1 MKPQTKG
8 PTRPANT
15 DLVNELI
22 PNGQFLVIDE
32 NGTKLGT
39 FDRNQALAIANDRGV
54 DIFVVSADAKPMVA
68 KLLDYSKYR
77 FDQQKK
83 LKEMRKN
90 QHIVKIKEI
99 KLSPT
104 IDKHDFDTKL
114 KAAQKFINGG
124 DKVKVTLRFRGR
136 MITHSDLGMQQV
148 VKFMNALEGGVVEAQ
163 PKLEGNTLIGVV
175 APAKN

>member
-1 MKPQTKG
+1 IKPQRAGFTK
-8 PTRPANT
+8 PTNNNNE
-15 DLVNELI
+15 LVNEFI
-22 PNGQFLVIDE
+22 PNGQYLVIDE
-32 NGTKLGT
+32 QGTKLGT
-39 FDRNQALAIANDRGV
+39 FDRNQALAIANDRGI
-54 DIFVVSADAKPMVA
+54 DIFVVSPDSKPMVA
-68 KLLDYSKYR
+68 KLMDYSKYR
-77 FDQQKK
+77 YDQQKK

-114 KAAQKFINGG
+114 KSAQKFIDSG

-148 VKFMNALEGGVVEAQ
+148 QKFIQSLNNVVIEAQ
-163 PKLEGNTLIGVV
+163 PKLE
-175 APAKN
+175 

>member
-1 MKPQTKG
+1 
-8 PTRPANT
+8 
-15 DLVNELI
+15 
-22 PNGQFLVIDE
+22 
-32 NGTKLGT
+32 
-39 FDRNQALAIANDRGV
+39 
-54 DIFVVSADAKPMVA
+54 VSPDSKPMVA
-68 KLLDYSKYR
+68 KLMDYSKYR
-77 FDQQKK
+77 YDQQKK

-114 KAAQKFINGG
+114 KSAQKFIDSG

-148 VKFMNALEGGVVEAQ
+148 QKFIQSLNNVVIEAQ

-175 APAKN
+175 APSKN

>member
-1 MKPQTKG
+1 MSP
-8 PTRPANT
+8 
-15 DLVNELI
+15 D
-22 PNGQFLVIDE
+22 
-32 NGTKLGT
+32 
-39 FDRNQALAIANDRGV
+39 
-54 DIFVVSADAKPMVA
+54 SKPMVA
-68 KLLDYSKYR
+68 KLMDYSKYR
-77 FDQQKK
+77 YDQQKK

-114 KAAQKFINGG
+114 KSAQKFIDSG

-148 VKFMNALEGGVVEAQ
+148 QKFIQSLNNVVIEAQ

-175 APAKN
+175 APSKN